1 MKGFSAS
8 AGIAYPEDLE
18 LLQQVFDRICSD
30 HKVKRGSIQAELVAQ
45 TAISLFHDGVLEEA
59 ALLAGLE
66 AFLKQSRIE

>member
-1 MKGFSAS
+1 MRGFCAS

-18 LLQQVFDRICSD
+18 LLQQVFDRVCVEY
-30 HKVKRGSIQAELVAQ
+30 KVKRGSIQAELVAQ
-45 TAISLFHDGVLEEA
+45 TAISLFNDGVLEEA